1 VQGTVSAVRLVAV
14 AFAVVAAL
22 ILAIRAY
29 VNAAA
34 LLQLG
39 ELEWATL
46 IVCALAAVSSVAV
59 ALAMARDSAWA
70 LPAIALAI
78 VLAAVVEVL
87 PTGPPRLVSLLAVLI
102 AGAAAVA
109 SARAHVAPGGVPG
122 WQMLIGWAAFGLY
135 VPVGLLYL
143 VSGLAVPPYGMALL
157 LAVWA
162 LLLIVLFRLLATRP
176 AYALLIPAVAIALW
190 VGILA
195 LGGALLSWTA

>member
-1 VQGTVSAVRLVAV
+1 MSAVRLVAV

-39 ELEWATL
+39 ELEWAR
-46 IVCALAAVSSVAV
+46 SS
-59 ALAMARDSAWA
+59 SAHCRRVERLRWPSQWPGTPRG
-70 LPAIALAI
+70 LFAIALAI

-122 WQMLIGWAAFGLY
+122 WQMVIGWAAFGLY

-162 LLLIVLFRLLATRP
+162 LL
-176 AYALLIPAVAIALW
+176 
-190 VGILA
+190 
-195 LGGALLSWTA
+195 